1 MPTDT
6 VEKIATPDYDTPWK
20 DLLDRFFEA
29 FMAFFF
35 AEAHAQIDW
44 ARGFEFLDK
53 ELQKIT
59 ADAAIGRRSVDKLVK
74 VSLKSGLE
82 LIALV
87 HTEVQGEREPDFE
100 HRVYVYHFRI
110 GDRFNERVA
119 TFVLL
124 TDHHRRWRPKEF
136 KYDLLGTRV
145 SLKFSVAKALDY
157 RDKWEELER
166 SDNPF
171 AIVVMAYLQMFETR
185 RDPRRRLEW
194 KLILTKM
201 LYDRGYSER
210 DVIDLFRFLDW
221 LIFLPADLQR
231 EYRDEIERFEEER
244 KMPYVTTIEQM
255 GIEKGLQ
262 QGSAEIVLNLLQLRL
277 GELNEETQLA
287 IRDLP
292 FEKARELSHVMLG
305 FNSTD
310 NLIVWLRENASPK

>member
-1 MPTDT
+1 MT
-6 VEKIATPDYDTPWK
+6 VPDYDSPWK

-35 AEAHAQIDW
+35 SEAHAQIDW
-44 ARGFEFLDK
+44 TRGFEFLDK

-59 ADAAIGRRSVDKLVK
+59 ADAALGRRAVDKLVK
-74 VSLKSGLE
+74 VWVKSGGE
-82 LIALV
+82 VIALV
-87 HTEVQGEREPDFE
+87 HCEVQGEREPDFE
-100 HRVYVYHFRI
+100 QRVYVYHFRI
-110 GDRFNERVA
+110 SDRFDERVA
-119 TFVLL
+119 TFVVL

-136 KYDLLGTRV
+136 RYDLLGTRL
-145 SLKFSVAKALDY
+145 SLRFSLVKLLDY
-157 RDKWEELER
+157 QGRWEELER

-171 AIVVMAYLQMFETR
+171 AIVVMAHLRMLETE
-185 RDPRRRLEW
+185 RDVRRRLEW

-201 LYDRGYSER
+201 LYDRGYGER

-262 QGSAEIVLNLLQLRL
+262 QASEGFVIRFLCRHF
-277 GELNEETQLA
+277 GELSDETKAVIHTLSLDQITQLSDVMFDFKSLD
-287 IRDLP
+287 DL
-292 FEKARELSHVMLG
+292 A
-305 FNSTD
+305 
-310 NLIVWLRENASPK
+310 VWLGNNPSLQS